1 MGMCKARH
9 CAGDLRASV
18 ADVRSCLS
26 AFEYKKLLRVGIAE
40 AELAVKTGAVGGHQI
55 DPLNA
60 RYAWGVQEF
69 LYDAAAK
76 SMAL

>member
-1 MGMCKARH
+1 MRMCSARD

-55 DPLNA
+55 DPFNA

>member
-1 MGMCKARH
+1 M
-9 CAGDLRASV
+9 
-18 ADVRSCLS
+18 DVQTSPS
-26 AFEYKKLLRVGIAE
+26 AFEYKKLLGAGIAE

-55 DPLNA
+55 DPFNA

-76 SMAL
+76 SMAP